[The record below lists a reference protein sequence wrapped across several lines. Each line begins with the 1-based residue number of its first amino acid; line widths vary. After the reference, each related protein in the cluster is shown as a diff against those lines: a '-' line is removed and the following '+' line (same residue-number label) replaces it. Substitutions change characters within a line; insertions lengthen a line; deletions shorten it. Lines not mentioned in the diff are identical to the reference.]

1 MSEIT
6 TIEDLKNKILSAPMI
21 PKPICRTLWYTFGWK
36 SYISDH
42 LTSPALENHSKF
54 NSFLI
59 SREDGEA
66 KLRAKKL
73 PQDSQLVPRAG
84 IRLLK
89 EGHDLE
95 AVGASEFRIEKINFD
110 KIMKGI
116 KIYLSQMPLETQM
129 RVQTSWDNLRETLEG
144 LPKKSPNLEKMRL
157 ADLPRL
163 TEEEAPPVPGHL
175 IVNNEAPQLIGD
187 HFPEEV
193 DHGHLE
199 DEIAPGIDVCIY
211 TDERRSRPWVG
222 RIVKILENKEFVLQW
237 YSRKSGRGSVFTALT
252 KDDGSPSLVT
262 LANET
267 VMFWMMAEPQS
278 RSEHSFSL
286 SPYWLETI
294 RREYEEIDSSK

>member
-42 LTSPALENHSKF
+42 LASPALENHSKF

-116 KIYLSQMPLETQM
+116 KIY
-129 RVQTSWDNLRETLEG
+129 
-144 LPKKSPNLEKMRL
+144 
-157 ADLPRL
+157 
-163 TEEEAPPVPGHL
+163 
-175 IVNNEAPQLIGD
+175 
-187 HFPEEV
+187 
-193 DHGHLE
+193 
-199 DEIAPGIDVCIY
+199 
-211 TDERRSRPWVG
+211 
-222 RIVKILENKEFVLQW
+222 
-237 YSRKSGRGSVFTALT
+237 
-252 KDDGSPSLVT
+252 
-262 LANET
+262 
-267 VMFWMMAEPQS
+267 
-278 RSEHSFSL
+278 
-286 SPYWLETI
+286 
-294 RREYEEIDSSK
+294 